1 MLKCTAPVLMNHPM
15 INSIKIASLFF
26 LLYFLAH
33 SESPSIAQDQSGFF
47 QNKIAP
53 ILEAKCVSCHN
64 DNDRLGKLSL
74 QSKTGLVAGGESGEV
89 IDGNDSDTSSLI
101 QYVIGDEPE
110 MPKDADRLSKVEIAL
125 LKKWVETG
133 AKWPDQLVLKN
144 AGIADLNWWSLNPI
158 QVNDLA
164 KSVDVDK
171 NLKNPIDTFIAK
183 KHKEQ
188 KMKFAV
194 EADRRTLIRRLY
206 YDLIGLPPSPE
217 KVTEFV
223 NSSDPNA
230 YEKLVEQLLALPQ
243 YGERWARHWLDVV
256 QYGETHGYDKDKLR
270 PNAWPYRD
278 YVIRAFN
285 EDRLYSKFIRE
296 QLAGDVLWPNSTD
309 GIVATGF
316 IAAGPWDFIGHAEV
330 PESKTDGM
338 VARNLDRDN
347 MVTST
352 MNTFCSLTVQCAR
365 CHDHKLD
372 PVTMDEYYSLQA
384 VFASIDRADRSF
396 DASPEIAAK
405 RFQLLYQRKSLS
417 EQLAKLNLEFE
428 AKKTDKI
435 KSLESEISE
444 LEKEVIGGSFPA
456 TSMTRSG
463 RYGFHSQVASTQ
475 QTVKWV
481 QVDLG
486 RSLPIDQVILFGAD
500 EYGFK
505 DFGFPHRFVIEC
517 SEDPEFKQSKII
529 ADFGDQDFPRPGA
542 SPAILPADQVARFVR
557 VTATKLWSRRH
568 NGQPKSNDWIFALG
582 ELSIVSD
589 GRLVKVQNVSSLD
602 SIEAMPRWGKAN
614 LVDHVFGNHDLE
626 TKLGI
631 KESPSNGFHSQ
642 FSTTADTT
650 KWVTIDLGKPTS
662 FDQILVHP
670 SYPTDFADTP
680 GFGFPVRFK
689 IEVSNVEN
697 FGTSESVFDATKSDF
712 ENPATTPLVLNVNNE
727 KKFQFVRFT
736 ATKLW
741 ERGQSAFLLA
751 LGELNVASDGSIISN
766 SASVSSSDSINSGR
780 WNETF
785 LVDGFTSRLSV
796 TNFANYFQRFSP
808 SPDAKAAITKKQ
820 TQLKKWID
828 VAVGEKLQNEIRQ
841 TSTSI
846 EAIETQVSELPQPQ
860 RVYAGTV
867 HKGSGNFVGRAGLG
881 PREIRVLHRGE
892 VTRPGKTV
900 SPGTVPFIAGAS
912 STFELGDRDSD
923 GNRRLALAN
932 WITRKDNNLTWRSIV
947 NRVWQ
952 YHFGVGI
959 VDTPNDFGRGGSK
972 PTHPELLDWLA
983 IEFRDGGSHLKKQ
996 SIKSLHRLI
1005 VTSKT
1010 YKQTSQSDDFLKADQ
1025 SNRFLWKMNRRR
1037 LDAEQIHD
1045 SVLTVTKLLNLKMG
1059 GPSYKDFVIMRPE
1072 HSPHYEYHLYDPMDK
1087 ATHRRAIYRFIVR
1100 SQPQPFMDTLNCAD
1114 PSSSVPKRSETLT
1127 ALQALGMLNN
1137 RFMVSMSEQFANRL
1151 KSNNADIGS
1160 QVAVG
1165 FQLLTGRQPHADE
1178 IQMLSKYA
1186 DQHGIENLCRVLFN
1200 LNEFIFVD

>member
-1 MLKCTAPVLMNHPM
+1 MQLPIFMNYPM
-15 INSIKIASLFF
+15 INFTKIASFSF
-26 LLYFLAH
+26 LLLFLAN
-33 SESPSIAQDQSGFF
+33 SESHSIAQDENGFF
-47 QNKIAP
+47 QFKIAP

-64 DNDRLGKLSL
+64 DNDLAGELSL
-74 QSKTGLVAGGESGEV
+74 QSKTGLIAGGESGEV
-89 IDGNDSDTSSLI
+89 IDGKDPDSSSLI
-101 QYVIGDEPE
+101 DYIVGDEPE
-110 MPKDADRLSKVEIAL
+110 MPKDADPLSKAEIDL
-125 LKKWVETG
+125 LKKWVEMG

-144 AGIADLNWWSLNPI
+144 AGIADLNWWSLKPI
-158 QVNDLA
+158 QAVDLA
-164 KSVDVDK
+164 KWVGEKDK
-171 NLKNPIDTFIAK
+171 KLSNPIDAFVSE
-183 KHKEQ
+183 KHDEQ

-206 YDLIGLPPSPE
+206 FDLIGLPPTPTEIS
-217 KVTEFV
+217 EFV
-223 NSSDPNA
+223 NSTDPNA
-230 YEKLVEQLLALPQ
+230 YEKLVDRLLASPH

-270 PNAWPYRD
+270 PNSWPYRD

-285 EDRLYSKFIRE
+285 EDRPYSKFIRE

-396 DASPEIAAK
+396 DASPEIATK
-405 RFQLLYQRKSLS
+405 RFELLNQRKSLT

-428 AKKTDKI
+428 AMKTDGI
-435 KSLESEISE
+435 KKLEAEISD
-444 LEKEVIGGSFPA
+444 LTMKVAGGTFPA
-456 TSMTRSG
+456 TSLPRSG
-463 RYGFHSQVASTQ
+463 RFGYHSHVASTPK
-475 QTVKWV
+475 TVKWV

-486 RSLPIDQVILFGAD
+486 HSVSIDQVILMGAD

-505 DFGFPHRFVIEC
+505 DFGFPHQFVIEC
-517 SEDPEFKQSKII
+517 SDDPEFDQSQII
-529 ADFGDQDFPRPGA
+529 SDFRDRDFPRPGA
-542 SPAILPADQVARFVR
+542 SPSIFQSDHVARFVR
-557 VTATKLWSRRH
+557 VTATKLWSRRQ
-568 NGQPKSNDWIFALG
+568 NGQPKSNDWIFAMG
-582 ELSIVSD
+582 EMSIISD

-631 KESPSNGFHSQ
+631 KESPTNGFHSQ
-642 FSTTADTT
+642 FSNHADTT
-650 KWVTIDLGKPTS
+650 KWVTIDLGEPKS
-662 FDQILVHP
+662 FDQIEILP
-670 SYPTDFADTP
+670 AYPTDFADTP
-680 GFGFPVRFK
+680 GFGFPIRFK
-689 IEVSNVEN
+689 IEASNAKD
-697 FGTSESVFDATKSDF
+697 FATSDLVFNATKSDF
-712 ENPATTPLVLNVNNE
+712 ANPLTTPLVVSLNDKE
-727 KKFQFVRFT
+727 KFQFIRLT

-741 ERGQSAFLLA
+741 DRGDSKFLFA
-751 LGELNVASDGSIISN
+751 LGEMNIISN
-766 SASVSSSDSINSGR
+766 GEIISKSASVSSSDSINGGR
-780 WNETF
+780 WHEKF

-796 TNFANYFQRFSP
+796 TKIANYFQRFSP
-808 SPDAKAAITKKQ
+808 SADAKTAITEKQ
-820 TQLKKWID
+820 TQLQKLMGA
-828 VAVGEKLQNEIRQ
+828 AVGAKLQNEIKQ
-841 TSTSI
+841 TSASI
-846 EAIETQVSELPQPQ
+846 ASLDSQMSKLPKPQ

-892 VTRPGKTV
+892 VTQPGKTV
-900 SPGTVPFIAGAS
+900 PPGTVPFISAAAA
-912 STFELGDRDSD
+912 TFEFGDQDSD
-923 GNRRLALAN
+923 GRRRLALAN
-932 WITRKDNNLTWRSIV
+932 WITRKDNTLTWRSIV

-983 IEFRDGGSHLKKQ
+983 VEFRDGGKHLNKQ

-1005 VTSKT
+1005 LNSRT
-1010 YKQTSQSDDFLKADQ
+1010 YKQTSQSDDFSEADQ
-1025 SNRFLWKMNRRR
+1025 GNRFLWKMNRRR

-1059 GPSYKDFVIMRPE
+1059 GPSYKDFVIERPE
-1072 HSPHYEYHLYDPMDK
+1072 HSPHYEYHLYDPMDTT
-1087 ATHRRAIYRFIVR
+1087 THRRAIYRFIVR

-1137 RFMVSMSEQFANRL
+1137 RFMVAMSKQFATRL
-1151 KSNNADIGS
+1151 RKEADDHES
-1160 QVAVG
+1160 QVAEG
-1165 FQLLTGRQPHADE
+1165 FRLLTGRKPIDE
-1178 IQMLSKYA
+1178 EARLLSEYA
-1186 DQHGIENLCRVLFN
+1186 DQHGLENLCRVLFN